1 MQRGIEKKIPVGIEK
16 FEKIRTE
23 GFYYI
28 DKTAFIRELLYSW
41 GEVNLFTRPRRF
53 GKTLNMD
60 MLKTFFE
67 IGTDASLFA
76 GLAIAEEQELCRKY
90 MGQFPVVFLSL
101 KSIEG
106 ADFESAKKKLSI
118 ILRKEVRRFQFLLES
133 EQLSQIDKESLRPF
147 YQQDI
152 SEVKQ
157 QECLM
162 ILSEMLYKHYGKR
175 TIILLDEY
183 DVPLEKAYQNGYY
196 EEMSAHIRSMF
207 EMALKTNEYL
217 YFAVITGC
225 LRISK
230 ESIFTGLNNF
240 KVHTLADVQYDEYFG
255 FTDAEVRKLL
265 EDYGLSDKFSEVKE
279 WYNGYR
285 FGQENIYCPW
295 DVLNYVS
302 DHLSDPDGEP
312 ELYWAN
318 SSGNAAVRDII
329 EHSGSTVKRQLEI
342 LVSGESIEQEIIPE
356 MTYHDLDTEDN
367 NGRIRYL
374 WSLLYNTGYLT
385 SVNTGT
391 DRWKKLKIPNREVEV
406 IFEQQIFRWF
416 EQVIKSNTERL
427 KRFADAIKCGDAK
440 TMEDCLNTF
449 LRESISVRD
458 SAARKGKKESFYHG
472 ILLGMLGGI
481 NEWIIRS
488 NAETGNGYSDILVE
502 LPEEKTGCIFEL
514 KYAETGLLDTACD
527 KALKQAENKNYT
539 EKLKQDGMETI
550 HVYAIACRLKESRI
564 KYKRY

>member
-1 MQRGIEKKIPVGIEK
+1 M
-16 FEKIRTE
+16 
-23 GFYYI
+23 
-28 DKTAFIRELLYSW
+28 
-41 GEVNLFTRPRRF
+41 
-53 GKTLNMD
+53 
-60 MLKTFFE
+60 
-67 IGTDASLFA
+67 
-76 GLAIAEEQELCRKY
+76 
-90 MGQFPVVFLSL
+90 
-101 KSIEG
+101 
-106 ADFESAKKKLSI
+106 
-118 ILRKEVRRFQFLLES
+118 
-133 EQLSQIDKESLRPF
+133 
-147 YQQDI
+147 
-152 SEVKQ
+152 
-157 QECLM
+157 
-162 ILSEMLYKHYGKR
+162 
-175 TIILLDEY
+175 
-183 DVPLEKAYQNGYY
+183 
-196 EEMSAHIRSMF
+196 
-207 EMALKTNEYL
+207 
-217 YFAVITGC
+217 
-225 LRISK
+225 
-230 ESIFTGLNNF
+230 
-240 KVHTLADVQYDEYFG
+240 
-255 FTDAEVRKLL
+255 
-265 EDYGLSDKFSEVKE
+265 
-279 WYNGYR
+279 
-285 FGQENIYCPW
+285 
-295 DVLNYVS
+295 
-302 DHLSDPDGEP
+302 
-312 ELYWAN
+312 
-318 SSGNAAVRDII
+318 RDII

-391 DRWKKLKIPNREVEV
+391 DRWKKLKIPNQEVEV

-416 EQVIKSNTERL
+416 EKVIKSNTERL

-472 ILLGMLGGI
+472 ILLGMLSGI

-539 EKLKQDGMETI
+539 EKLKQDGMKTI